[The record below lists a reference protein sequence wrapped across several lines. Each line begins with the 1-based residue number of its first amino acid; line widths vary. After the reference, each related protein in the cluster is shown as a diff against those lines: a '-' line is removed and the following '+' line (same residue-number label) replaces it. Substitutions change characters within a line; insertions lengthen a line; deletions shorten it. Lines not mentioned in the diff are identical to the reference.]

1 MVHITVNG
9 RPVEADPEKPLIETL
24 RKEGIDIP
32 ALCYH
37 PALSPAGAC
46 RLCSVEA
53 VLPEKPPQIKLSCV
67 VKPVAGME
75 VNTENENVQRARTTA
90 FRHLAQYA
98 PEAPVIWKLA
108 EKHGIDMGSPPDEC
122 IRCRLCVRACKE
134 LVGADA
140 LKMEKRNNIWY
151 VVPKPGN
158 NCIGCGTCVNLC
170 PTGVI
175 RQEDQNGLRI
185 ISIRDEVIGQNPL
198 LRCEACG
205 RFFATSKFLSRVDT
219 QTDDHPH
226 VKEHHRYCPTCAK
239 LLSDRIKSASRIKR
253 M

>member
-1 MVHITVNG
+1 MVEIIVNG
-9 RPVEADPEKPLIETL
+9 RKIQADPEKPLIESL
-24 RKEGIDIP
+24 RKNGIEVP

-46 RLCSVEA
+46 KLCSVEILKA
-53 VLPEKPPQIKLSCV
+53 EKPAQLKFSCI
-67 VKPVAGME
+67 VKPSEGME
-75 VNTENENVQRARTTA
+75 VRTDSDSVMRARTTA
-90 FRHLAQYA
+90 FRKLAQYA
-98 PEAPVIWKLA
+98 PEAPVIRRLA
-108 EKHGIDMGSPPDEC
+108 EKHGINMGSPPDEC

-134 LVGADA
+134 LVGANA
-140 LKMEKRNNIWY
+140 LKMEKRNGAWF
-151 VVPKPGN
+151 VAPKEGN
-158 NCIGCGTCVNLC
+158 QCIGCGTCVNLC

-175 RQEDQNGLRI
+175 KQEDRNGLRI
-185 ISIRDEVIGQNPL
+185 ISIRDEIIGQNPL

-205 RFFATSKFLSRVDT
+205 RYFATSKFMSRVDSK
-219 QTDDHPH
+219 TDDHPH